1 MYIVQNLDCPL
12 CIPLPL
18 SMPHSVLTSPTP
30 TQSLGSSYHSDLFIL
45 LQMLFPVLRIHIP
58 GKLTNAKTRF
68 KYHLLQEALPAQ
80 FTAPTALVGILL

>member
-30 TQSLGSSYHSDLFIL
+30 TQPLGSSYHSDLFIL

-58 GKLTNAKTRF
+58 GKVTNAKTRF

-80 FTAPTALVGILL
+80 FRAPTALVGILL